1 LVFHIVLAD
10 DHPIVSSGVR
20 ALLEQNPGFRVV
32 AEATSPDELLRVL
45 DSTPCQLV
53 VTDFNMPGEQAAD
66 GLSLLQLLGRR
77 WPDLNIVVLTQ
88 LANPGVLNNIARLG
102 NVRGVVSKSDAMK
115 ELPTAVTAATAG
127 RSYLSASVRK
137 QVELTQGESADSTT
151 TLSKREAEV
160 MRLFALGHTVS
171 EIARQLNRSVKT
183 VSSQKVEAMRKL
195 GVKSDLEFYALR
207 AGARPGFVTGP
218 CLFA

>member
-1 LVFHIVLAD
+1 MVFHIVLAD
-10 DHPIVSSGVR
+10 DHPIVTSGVR
-20 ALLEQNPGFRVV
+20 ALLEQSPGFRVV
-32 AEATSPDELLRVL
+32 AEATSPDDLLRVL
-45 DSTPCQLV
+45 DSTACQLV

-137 QVELTQGESADSTT
+137 QIELTQGDSADSTPA
-151 TLSKREAEV
+151 LSKREAEV

-195 GVKSDLEFYALR
+195 GVKSDLEFYAY
-207 AGARPGFVTGP
+207 AREHGLGS
-218 CLFA
+218 

>member
-1 LVFHIVLAD
+1 MAVHIILAD

-20 ALLEQNPGFRVV
+20 MLLEQDPAMRVV
-32 AEATSPDELLRVL
+32 AEATSPDELLRTL
-45 DSTPCQLV
+45 DAVACGLV

-77 WPDLNIVVLTQ
+77 WPDLPVVVLTQ
-88 LANPGVLNNIARLG
+88 IGNPGVLNNIARLA
-102 NVRGVVSKSDAMK
+102 NVRGVVSKADAMK
-115 ELPTAVTAATAG
+115 ELPLAVKAATVG
-127 RSYLSASVRK
+127 RSYVSSTVKR
-137 QVELTQGESADSTT
+137 QFDLTQGDSPESTT

-195 GVKSDLEFYALR
+195 GVKSDLEFYAY
-207 AGARPGFVTGP
+207 AREHGLGV
-218 CLFA
+218 

>member
-1 LVFHIVLAD
+1 MQGARLVVRIVLAD

-20 ALLEQNPGFRVV
+20 ALLEQHPGLRVV

-45 DSTPCQLV
+45 DRTDCELV

-66 GLSLLQLLGRR
+66 GLSLLQLIGRR
-77 WPDLNIVVLTQ
+77 WPERPIVVLTQ
-88 LANPGVLNNIARLG
+88 MANPGVLGNISRLA
-102 NVRGVVSKSDAMK
+102 NVRGVISKSDAMK
-115 ELPTAVTAATAG
+115 ELPTAVNAAVAG
-127 RSYLSASVRK
+127 RSYLSTTVRK
-137 QVELTQGESADSTT
+137 QIESAQGDSADSASA
-151 TLSKREAEV
+151 LSKREAEV

-195 GVKSDLEFYALR
+195 GVKSDLEFYAYAREHGL
-207 AGARPGFVTGP
+207 GA
-218 CLFA
+218 

>member
-1 LVFHIVLAD
+1 MQGARLVVHIVLAD

-20 ALLEQNPGFRVV
+20 ALLEQHPGLRVV

-45 DSTPCQLV
+45 ERTDCELV

-66 GLSLLQLLGRR
+66 GLSLLQLIGRR
-77 WPDLNIVVLTQ
+77 WPERPIVVLTQ
-88 LANPGVLNNIARLG
+88 MANPGVLGNISRLA
-102 NVRGVVSKSDAMK
+102 NVRGVISKSDAMK
-115 ELPTAVTAATAG
+115 ELPTAVNAAVAG
-127 RSYLSASVRK
+127 RSYLSTTVRK
-137 QVELTQGESADSTT
+137 QIESTQGDSADSVSA
-151 TLSKREAEV
+151 LSRREAEV

-195 GVKSDLEFYALR
+195 GVKSDLEFYAYAREHGL
-207 AGARPGFVTGP
+207 GA
-218 CLFA
+218 

>member
-1 LVFHIVLAD
+1 MVVHIVLAD

-45 DSTPCQLV
+45 DATACQLL

-77 WPDLNIVVLTQ
+77 WPGLDIVVLTQ
-88 LANPGVLNNIARLG
+88 LANPGVLNNIAKLA

-115 ELPTAVTAATAG
+115 ELPTAATAATAG
-127 RSYLSASVRK
+127 RGYLSASVRK
-137 QVELTQGESADSTT
+137 QIESVQRESTDSTT

-160 MRLFALGHTVS
+160 MRLFALGLTVS

-195 GVKSDLEFYALR
+195 GVKSDLEFYAY
-207 AGARPGFVTGP
+207 AREHGLGS
-218 CLFA
+218 

>member
-137 QVELTQGESADSTT
+137 QIELTQGEGADSTT

-195 GVKSDLEFYALR
+195 GVKSDLEFYAY
-207 AGARPGFVTGP
+207 AREHGLGS
-218 CLFA
+218 

>member
-1 LVFHIVLAD
+1 MVFHIVLAD

-20 ALLEQNPGFRVV
+20 ALLEQSPGLRVV

-45 DSTPCQLV
+45 DSTACQLV

-66 GLSLLQLLGRR
+66 GLSLLQLIGRR
-77 WPDLNIVVLTQ
+77 WPDLPIVVLTQ

-127 RSYLSASVRK
+127 RSYLSSAVRK
-137 QVELTQGESADSTT
+137 QIESAQGESADSTT

-195 GVKSDLEFYALR
+195 GVKSDLEFYAY
-207 AGARPGFVTGP
+207 AREHGLGS
-218 CLFA
+218 

>member
-1 LVFHIVLAD
+1 MVFHIVLAD

-137 QVELTQGESADSTT
+137 QVELAQGESADSTT

-195 GVKSDLEFYALR
+195 GVKSDLEFYAY
-207 AGARPGFVTGP
+207 AREHGLGS
-218 CLFA
+218 

>member
-1 LVFHIVLAD
+1 MVFQIVLAD

-20 ALLEQNPGFRVV
+20 ALLEQHPGLRVV

-45 DSTPCQLV
+45 ESTDCEVV

-77 WPDLNIVVLTQ
+77 WPERHVVVLTQ
-88 LANPGVLNNIARLG
+88 LANPGVLNNISRLQ

-115 ELPTAVTAATAG
+115 ELPMAVTAATAG
-127 RSYLSASVRK
+127 RSFLSSTVRK
-137 QVELTQGESADSTT
+137 QIESAQGDAADATS
-151 TLSKREAEV
+151 TLSKREGEV

-195 GVKSDLEFYALR
+195 GVKSDLEFYAY
-207 AGARPGFVTGP
+207 AREHGLGS
-218 CLFA
+218 

>member
-1 LVFHIVLAD
+1 MVFHIVLAD

-20 ALLEQNPGFRVV
+20 ALLEQSPGFRVV

-45 DSTPCQLV
+45 DSTACQLV
-53 VTDFNMPGEQAAD
+53 VTDFNMPGEHAAD

-77 WPDLNIVVLTQ
+77 WPDLSIVVLTQ

-137 QVELTQGESADSTT
+137 QIELTQGDSADSTPA
-151 TLSKREAEV
+151 LSKREAEV

-195 GVKSDLEFYALR
+195 GVKSDLEFYAY
-207 AGARPGFVTGP
+207 AREHGLGS
-218 CLFA
+218 

>member
-195 GVKSDLEFYALR
+195 GVKSDLEFYAY
-207 AGARPGFVTGP
+207 AREHGLGS
-218 CLFA
+218 

>member
-1 LVFHIVLAD
+1 MVFQIVLAD

-20 ALLEQNPGFRVV
+20 ALLEQSPGFRVV

-45 DSTPCQLV
+45 DSTPCNLV

-77 WPDLNIVVLTQ
+77 WPELNIVVLTQ
-88 LANPGVLNNIARLG
+88 LANPGVLNNIARLA

-115 ELPTAVTAATAG
+115 ELPTAVTAATAS
-127 RSYLSASVRK
+127 RSYLSTTVRK
-137 QVELTQGESADSTT
+137 QIESVLGDSADSTT
-151 TLSKREAEV
+151 MLSKREAEV

-195 GVKSDLEFYALR
+195 GVKSDLEFYAY
-207 AGARPGFVTGP
+207 AREHGLGS
-218 CLFA
+218 

>member
-1 LVFHIVLAD
+1 MVFQIVLAD

-20 ALLEQNPGFRVV
+20 ALLEQHPGLRVV

-45 DSTPCQLV
+45 ESTDCEV
-53 VTDFNMPGEQAAD
+53 IVTDFNMPGEQAAD

-77 WPDLNIVVLTQ
+77 WPERHVVVLTQ
-88 LANPGVLNNIARLG
+88 LANPGVLNNISRLQ

-115 ELPTAVTAATAG
+115 ELPMAVTAATAG
-127 RSYLSASVRK
+127 RSFLSSTVRK
-137 QVELTQGESADSTT
+137 QIESAQGDAADATS
-151 TLSKREAEV
+151 TLSKREGEV

-195 GVKSDLEFYALR
+195 GVKSDLEFYAY
-207 AGARPGFVTGP
+207 AREHGLGS
-218 CLFA
+218 

>member
-1 LVFHIVLAD
+1 MVFHIVLAD

-20 ALLEQNPGFRVV
+20 ALLEQSPGFRVV

-45 DSTPCQLV
+45 DATACQLV

-66 GLSLLQLLGRR
+66 GLSLLQLIGRR
-77 WPDLNIVVLTQ
+77 WPALNVVVLTQ
-88 LANPGVLNNIARLG
+88 LANPGVLSNIARLP

-137 QVELTQGESADSTT
+137 QIESVQGESQDATT
-151 TLSKREAEV
+151 ALSKREAEV

-195 GVKSDLEFYALR
+195 GVKSDLEFYAYAREHGL
-207 AGARPGFVTGP
+207 GA
-218 CLFA
+218 

>member
-1 LVFHIVLAD
+1 MVVHIVLAD

-20 ALLEQNPGFRVV
+20 ALLEQSPGLRVV

-45 DSTPCQLV
+45 ETTECQLV

-66 GLSLLQLLGRR
+66 GLSLLQLIGRR
-77 WPDLNIVVLTQ
+77 WPARTIVVLTQ
-88 LANPGVLNNIARLG
+88 LANPGVLNNIARLP

-115 ELPTAVTAATAG
+115 ELPMAVNAAVAG
-127 RSYLSASVRK
+127 RSFQSSTVRK
-137 QVELTQGESADSTT
+137 QIDSTQGGAVDSVSS
-151 TLSKREAEV
+151 LSRREAEV

-195 GVKSDLEFYALR
+195 GVKSDLEFYAY
-207 AGARPGFVTGP
+207 AREHGLGS
-218 CLFA
+218 

>member
-1 LVFHIVLAD
+1 MQGVHLVFHIVLAD

-20 ALLEQNPGFRVV
+20 ALLEQHPSLRVV

-45 DSTPCQLV
+45 ENTECELI
-53 VTDFNMPGEQAAD
+53 VTDFNMPGEHAAD

-77 WPDLNIVVLTQ
+77 WPERQVVVLTQ
-88 LANPGVLNNIARLG
+88 LANPGVLNNISRLQ

-115 ELPTAVTAATAG
+115 ELPTAVTAAAAG

-137 QVELTQGESADSTT
+137 QIESTQGDAADSAPA
-151 TLSKREAEV
+151 LSKREAEV

-195 GVKSDLEFYALR
+195 GVKSDLEFYAY
-207 AGARPGFVTGP
+207 ARDHGLGS
-218 CLFA
+218 

>member
-1 LVFHIVLAD
+1 MQGAHLVFQIVLAD

-20 ALLEQNPGFRVV
+20 ALLEQHPGLRVV

-45 DSTPCQLV
+45 ESTDCEVV

-77 WPDLNIVVLTQ
+77 WPERHVVVLTQ
-88 LANPGVLNNIARLG
+88 LANPGVLNNISRLQ

-115 ELPTAVTAATAG
+115 ELPMAVTAATAG
-127 RSYLSASVRK
+127 RSFLSSTVRK
-137 QVELTQGESADSTT
+137 QIESAQGDAADATS
-151 TLSKREAEV
+151 TLSKREGEV

-195 GVKSDLEFYALR
+195 GVKSDLEFYAY
-207 AGARPGFVTGP
+207 AREHGLGS
-218 CLFA
+218 

>member
-1 LVFHIVLAD
+1 LVFQIVLAD

-20 ALLEQNPGFRVV
+20 ALLEQSPGFRVV

-45 DSTPCQLV
+45 DSTPCNLV

-77 WPDLNIVVLTQ
+77 WPELNIVVLTQ
-88 LANPGVLNNIARLG
+88 LANPGVLNNIARLA

-115 ELPTAVTAATAG
+115 ELPTAVTAATAS
-127 RSYLSASVRK
+127 RSYLSTTVRK
-137 QVELTQGESADSTT
+137 QIESVLGDSADSTT
-151 TLSKREAEV
+151 MLSKREAEV

-195 GVKSDLEFYALR
+195 GVKSDLEFYAY
-207 AGARPGFVTGP
+207 AREHGLGS
-218 CLFA
+218 

>member
-1 LVFHIVLAD
+1 MVFHIVLAD
-10 DHPIVSSGVR
+10 DHPIVTSGVR
-20 ALLEQNPGFRVV
+20 ALLEQSPGFRVV
-32 AEATSPDELLRVL
+32 AEATSPDDLLRVL
-45 DSTPCQLV
+45 DSTACQLV

-137 QVELTQGESADSTT
+137 QIELTQGDRADSTPA
-151 TLSKREAEV
+151 LSKREAEV

-195 GVKSDLEFYALR
+195 GVKSDLEFYAY
-207 AGARPGFVTGP
+207 AREHGLGS
-218 CLFA
+218 

>member
-1 LVFHIVLAD
+1 MQGARLVVHIVLAD

-20 ALLEQNPGFRVV
+20 ALLEQHPGLRVV

-45 DSTPCQLV
+45 ERTDCELV

-66 GLSLLQLLGRR
+66 GLSLLQLIGRR
-77 WPDLNIVVLTQ
+77 WPERPIVVLTQ
-88 LANPGVLNNIARLG
+88 MANPGVLGNISRLA
-102 NVRGVVSKSDAMK
+102 NVRGVISKSDAMK
-115 ELPTAVTAATAG
+115 ELPTAVNAAVAG
-127 RSYLSASVRK
+127 RSYLSTTVRK
-137 QVELTQGESADSTT
+137 QIESTQGDSADSVSA
-151 TLSKREAEV
+151 LSKREAEV

-195 GVKSDLEFYALR
+195 GVKSDLEFYAYAREHGL
-207 AGARPGFVTGP
+207 GA
-218 CLFA
+218 

>member
-10 DHPIVSSGVR
+10 DHPIVTSGVR
-20 ALLEQNPGFRVV
+20 ALLEQSPGFRVV
-32 AEATSPDELLRVL
+32 AEATSPDDLLRVL
-45 DSTPCQLV
+45 DSTACQLV

-137 QVELTQGESADSTT
+137 QIELTQGDSADSTPA
-151 TLSKREAEV
+151 LSKREAEV

-195 GVKSDLEFYALR
+195 GVKSDLEFYAY
-207 AGARPGFVTGP
+207 AREHGLGS
-218 CLFA
+218 

>member
-1 LVFHIVLAD
+1 MQGARLVVRIVLAD

-20 ALLEQNPGFRVV
+20 ALLEQHPGLRVV

-45 DSTPCQLV
+45 DRTDCELV

-66 GLSLLQLLGRR
+66 GLSLLQLIGRR
-77 WPDLNIVVLTQ
+77 WPERPIVVLTQ
-88 LANPGVLNNIARLG
+88 MANPGVLGNISRLA
-102 NVRGVVSKSDAMK
+102 NVRGVISKSDAMK
-115 ELPTAVTAATAG
+115 ELPTAVNAAVAG
-127 RSYLSASVRK
+127 RGYLSTTVRK
-137 QVELTQGESADSTT
+137 QIESAQGDSADSASA
-151 TLSKREAEV
+151 LSKREAEV

-195 GVKSDLEFYALR
+195 GVKSDLEFYAYAREHGL
-207 AGARPGFVTGP
+207 GA
-218 CLFA
+218 